1 MGFARLTAR
10 LQELECIKG
19 KIVLVLEGGYN
30 LAAISKC
37 CAACAKVLIGDKNML
52 KRVQKKAGVAMGGDP
67 MPGKVY
73 SQTVQRVREVHSK
86 YWASMRE

>member
-1 MGFARLTAR
+1 
-10 LQELECIKG
+10 
-19 KIVLVLEGGYN
+19 
-30 LAAISKC
+30 
-37 CAACAKVLIGDKNML
+37 ML